1 MYNAVCGIV
10 LKIGYCLFRKR
21 RDRKDKSV
29 LGNSSSGL
37 GIIFADRYVRSS
49 DICKLIMLIFKNDNF
64 KVFICL
70 AVRLN
75 SIAVSLRKENDVT
88 LDRGFIDFGKS
99 NGGGVGCS

>member
-1 MYNAVCGIV
+1 
-10 LKIGYCLFRKR
+10 
-21 RDRKDKSV
+21 
-29 LGNSSSGL
+29 
-37 GIIFADRYVRSS
+37 
-49 DICKLIMLIFKNDNF
+49 MLIFKNDNF